1 MTDVEDNWRNRTAVR
16 LCNFI
21 LNNLATPTYRRVLD
35 GIIQRG
41 MQGAVD
47 SDLQQQEWFKKGV
60 EEGRRGEYVDI
71 GDGTKT
77 GRMECSKPNLSC
89 PPDKHPLDWV
99 DEG

>member
-1 MTDVEDNWRNRTAVR
+1 MSKVENNWRNRTAVR

-21 LNNLATPTYRRVLD
+21 LNNLATPTYRRALD

-41 MQGAVD
+41 MQDG
-47 SDLQQQEWFKKGV
+47 
-60 EEGRRGEYVDI
+60 
-71 GDGTKT
+71 GTKT